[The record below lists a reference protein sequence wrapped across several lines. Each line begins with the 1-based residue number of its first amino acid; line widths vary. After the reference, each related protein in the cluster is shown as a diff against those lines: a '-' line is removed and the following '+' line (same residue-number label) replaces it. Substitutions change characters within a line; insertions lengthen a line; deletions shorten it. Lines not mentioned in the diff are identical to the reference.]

1 MASTTRVAQRGPV
14 ASMRC
19 SSREMVTTSGASRAS
34 ENAMTGCSVT
44 SGNFAPRTRPSKAPG
59 ASASTTSLMASFA
72 ATIARST
79 GFDASRN
86 HAPNVAGAGLDD
98 EAVTDHVTVRAALA
112 RATAHARTARTARR
126 APARSDRA
134 RARRAASRRFG
145 DATREVSPSSK
156 SGLTCFVRETN
167 PFQRSW
173 FICFIT
179 PLAIDRLP
187 RWSSRDAI
195 ALQRALCAAP
205 VRSSA
210 VARARRLPRADEAA
224 GGERLWLEETPS
236 PPDCPDRQ
244 EYLRPRL
251 F

>member
-1 MASTTRVAQRGPV
+1 MLVDLVSMMDAMASTTRVAQRGPV

-86 HAPNVAGAGLDD
+86 HVPNVAGAGLDD

-112 RATAHARTARTARR
+112 RATAHARTARR

-173 FICFIT
+173 FIASSHLSRSIDCLAGRRAT
-179 PLAIDRLP
+179 P
-187 RWSSRDAI
+187 SRCSERSA
-195 ALQRALCAAP
+195 QRLCAA
-205 VRSSA
+205 
-210 VARARRLPRADEAA
+210 
-224 GGERLWLEETPS
+224 
-236 PPDCPDRQ
+236 
-244 EYLRPRL
+244 LR
-251 F
+251 